1 MCDRR
6 MGAEAS
12 REGGLE
18 EGIKDRRGDICIF
31 VFYAV
36 SEQKNLIYI
45 LRYLRKVNLILF
57 IRIINDSSYFL

>member
-36 SEQKNLIYI
+36 SEQS
-45 LRYLRKVNLILF
+45 R
-57 IRIINDSSYFL
+57 SSAVQS